1 MAKGSPRLWRAP
13 AKVNLTLS
21 VLGRR
26 ADGWHELDSVV
37 AFAGCCDWLAF
48 EPAETLS
55 LTIAGPTAA
64 AAGPT
69 DDNLVLRAARALAER
84 VPRLRLGRF
93 HLRKGLPVA
102 AGLGGG
108 SSDAAA
114 ALRALAAANGLAP
127 DDERLFAAAAAV
139 SSDAPVCLCPS
150 ARSMAGRG
158 ERLGPALGLPPLPA
172 VLANPG
178 VAVATPAVFAA
189 LGPCGRAL
197 RSMRRPPRGSRPAV
211 TRRARSKRSRLA
223 ATICRRAR
231 SASRRRSAIRWK
243 RWRSST
249 ARGWRACRA
258 RAPPASRC
266 STTATPPPAPRAR
279 SRRPSRLVGARDVSQ
294 VEGEIRRRDLAAW
307 AVGDRQMAP

>member
-1 MAKGSPRLWRAP
+1 LATDTPRLWRAP
-13 AKVNLTLS
+13 AKVNLTLH
-21 VLGRR
+21 VLARR

-48 EPAETLS
+48 EPAEALT

-64 AAGPT
+64 DAGPT

-84 VPRLRLGRF
+84 IPRLRLGHFR
-93 HLRKGLPVA
+93 LRKGLPVA

-127 DDERLFAAAAAV
+127 DDDRLFAAAAAV
-139 SSDAPVCLCPS
+139 SSDAPVCLCPT

-189 LGPCGRAL
+189 LG
-197 RSMRRPPRGSRPAV
+197 
-211 TRRARSKRSRLA
+211 LA
-223 ATICRRAR
+223 AG
-231 SASRRRSAIRWK
+231 ASLDA
-243 RWRSST
+243 
-249 ARGWRACRA
+249 
-258 RAPPASRC
+258 
-266 STTATPPPAPRAR
+266 PPAPRLEAGDGAAYALAALAAGR
-279 SRRPSRLVGARDVSQ
+279 NDLQASAIRIAPAIGDTLEALRRLDGAR
-294 VEGEIRRRDLAAW
+294 LARMSGSGATCF
-307 AVGDRQMAP
+307 ALFDDRHAAARAARALADAHPDWWVRATYLR

>member
-1 MAKGSPRLWRAP
+1 MATGTPRQWRAP
-13 AKVNLTLS
+13 AKVNLTLH

-48 EPAETLS
+48 QPGEALS
-55 LTIAGPTAA
+55 LTISGPTAA

-93 HLRKGLPVA
+93 HLRKVLPVA

-114 ALRALAAANGLAP
+114 ALRALADANDLTP

-139 SSDAPVCLCPS
+139 SSDAPVCLCPT

-158 ERLGPALGLPPLPA
+158 ERLGPPLGLPPLPA

-189 LGPCGRAL
+189 LG
-197 RSMRRPPRGSRPAV
+197 
-211 TRRARSKRSRLA
+211 LA
-223 ATICRRAR
+223 AG
-231 SASRRRSAIRWK
+231 ASLDPPPTLRLDAGDGAALAALATGRNDLQASAIRIAPAIGDTLEAL
-243 RWRSST
+243 RRLDGVRL
-249 ARGWRACRA
+249 ARMSGSGATCFALFDDRHAAA
-258 RAPPASRC
+258 RAARKLRAVHPDWWVR
-266 STTATPPPAPRAR
+266 ATYLR
-279 SRRPSRLVGARDVSQ
+279 
-294 VEGEIRRRDLAAW
+294 
-307 AVGDRQMAP
+307 

>member
-26 ADGWHELDSVV
+26 TDGWHELDSLV

-48 EPAETLS
+48 EPAEALS
-55 LTIAGPTAA
+55 LTIGGPTAA

-84 VPRLRLGRF
+84 VPQLRLGHF

-114 ALRALAAANGLAP
+114 ALRALAAANGLAA
-127 DDERLFAAAAAV
+127 DDDRLFAAAAAV

-150 ARSMAGRG
+150 ARQMTGRG

-189 LGPCGRAL
+189 LGLAL
-197 RSMRRPPRGSRPAV
+197 GVSLGAPSAPRLEPGSDA
-211 TRRARSKRSRLA
+211 AHALA
-223 ATICRRAR
+223 ALDAGRNDLQA
-231 SASRRRSAIRWK
+231 SAIRIAPAIGDALEAL
-243 RWRSST
+243 RRLDG
-249 ARGWRACRA
+249 ARLARMSGSGATCFALFDDRHVAA
-258 RAPPASRC
+258 RAARALAGAHPGWWVR
-266 STTATPPPAPRAR
+266 ATYLR
-279 SRRPSRLVGARDVSQ
+279 
-294 VEGEIRRRDLAAW
+294 
-307 AVGDRQMAP
+307 

>member
-1 MAKGSPRLWRAP
+1 LAKGSPRLWRAP
-13 AKVNLTLS
+13 AKVNLTLH

-26 ADGWHELDSVV
+26 SDGWHELDSLV

-55 LTIAGPTAA
+55 LTIGGPTAA

-84 VPRLRLGRF
+84 VPRLKLGRF
-93 HLRKGLPVA
+93 HLRKALPVA

-150 ARSMAGRG
+150 ARPMAGRG
-158 ERLGPALGLPPLPA
+158 ERLGPPLGLAPLPA

-178 VAVATPAVFAA
+178 DAVATPAVFAA
-189 LGPCGRAL
+189 LGLAPGAWRGAPTGLPLEFGCDAARAL
-197 RSMRRPPRGSRPAV
+197 EA
-211 TRRARSKRSRLA
+211 LA
-223 ATICRRAR
+223 AGRNDLQA
-231 SASRRRSAIRWK
+231 SAIRIAPAIGD
-243 RWRSST
+243 T
-249 ARGWRACRA
+249 LAALARLDGARLARMSGSGATCFALFDDRHAAA
-258 RAPPASRC
+258 RAARALAGAHPGWWVR
-266 STTATPPPAPRAR
+266 ATYLR
-279 SRRPSRLVGARDVSQ
+279 
-294 VEGEIRRRDLAAW
+294 
-307 AVGDRQMAP
+307 